1 MKDFSKVIC
10 RSVCWRNKSVF
21 VKQYGIFFILFLN
34 NSHVSLSH
42 LFLNSTFRYFKLRN
56 FCIFVPLGLSIH
68 LTATSIKNPFLFIYK
83 IYLVYFHSSS
93 RQIAFSS
100 FIYLI
105 CIYLFTDLCIS
116 FCGLS
121 SVLHHSNIQI
131 FGFFMRS
138 KITII
143 IDDTITH
150 KPTSCH
156 ANEHHIMNNICFRA

>member
-42 LFLNSTFRYFKLRN
+42 LFLNSTFRYFKSRN

-68 LTATSIKNPFLFIYK
+68 LTPTSIKNPFLFIYK

-121 SVLHHSNIQI
+121 SVLHHLVI
-131 FGFFMRS
+131 FKSSDF
-138 KITII
+138 
-143 IDDTITH
+143 
-150 KPTSCH
+150 SC
-156 ANEHHIMNNICFRA
+156 APRLP